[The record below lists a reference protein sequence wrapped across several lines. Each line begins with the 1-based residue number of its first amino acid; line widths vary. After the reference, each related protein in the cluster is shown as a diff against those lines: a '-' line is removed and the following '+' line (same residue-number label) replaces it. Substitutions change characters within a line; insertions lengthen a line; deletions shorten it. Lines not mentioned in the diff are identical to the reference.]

1 MNWLPASGTDEY
13 QRPRMTVRREQDRY
27 VCEIAVEMRLK
38 DVSTPLWVTASD
50 LSEGGCRVQVP
61 HAMTPGTEVNV
72 ALWVE
77 NERVWVLG
85 EVTHCIYGC
94 GTGIRFKKLDRA
106 ARERIASLITK
117 SEAMVLDRREG
128 TQLITEFY
136 PAYSATS

>member
-1 MNWLPASGTDEY
+1 
-13 QRPRMTVRREQDRY
+13 
-27 VCEIAVEMRLK
+27 MRLK

-117 SEAMVLDRREG
+117 GEATVFDRREG